1 MSKGRKVLRVRP
13 HSWGGAE
20 RHPDVVL
27 PHVFLGINIDTG
39 AIADPG
45 ILMDCMRSGF
55 AEILAVA
62 GQADR

>member
-1 MSKGRKVLRVRP
+1 MSYCHTCFV
-13 HSWGGAE
+13 
-20 RHPDVVL
+20 
-27 PHVFLGINIDTG
+27 GINIDTG